1 MRTRTEPATSPV
13 GGRPVL
19 GETYPLQ
26 NIYRSKET
34 PIRVLMLEDS
44 GRDAEHI
51 RSELNRA
58 NVPTITSRADSEA
71 SFVSELLDTAPDVVL
86 AEHSLAEFDALSA
99 LEILRRFSPTT
110 PLILVTGTVSAES
123 AVACIR
129 EGAEDLVLKANLGRL
144 ATVITDAIKLRRPI
158 KSLTKRQIEVL
169 RLVAEGRRTSDIAKG
184 LNISVKT
191 VESHRTQ
198 IMRRLD
204 IHDIVGLVRYAI
216 RIRLV
221 PLTT

>member
-1 MRTRTEPATSPV
+1 
-13 GGRPVL
+13 
-19 GETYPLQ
+19 LQ
-26 NIYRSKET
+26 NTFRTSEK
-34 PIRVLMLEDS
+34 PIRILMLEDS

-51 RSELNRA
+51 RSELVRA
-58 NVPTITSRADSEA
+58 NVSTITSRADSEA
-71 SFVSELLDTAPDVVL
+71 SFLSELLDSTPDVVL

-99 LEILRRFSPTT
+99 LAILRRFSPTT
-110 PLILVTGTVSAES
+110 PLILVTGKSVSAES

-129 EGAEDLVLKANLGRL
+129 EGAEDLILKANLGRL
-144 ATVITDAIKLRRPI
+144 ATVITDAIELRRPI
-158 KSLTKRQIEVL
+158 KSLTQRQIEVL
-169 RLVAEGRRTSDIAKG
+169 RLVAEGCRTSDIAKR

-204 IHDIVGLVRYAI
+204 IHEIAGLVRYAI
-216 RIRLV
+216 RVRLV

>member
-1 MRTRTEPATSPV
+1 LQNAYRTRE
-13 GGRPVL
+13 
-19 GETYPLQ
+19 
-26 NIYRSKET
+26 N

-51 RSELNRA
+51 RSELVRA

-71 SFVSELLDTAPDVVL
+71 SFLSELLDSTPDVVL
-86 AEHSLAEFDALSA
+86 AEHSLVEFDALSA
-99 LEILRRFSPTT
+99 LAILRRFSPTT
-110 PLILVTGTVSAES
+110 PLILVTGTVSAEN

-144 ATVITDAIKLRRPI
+144 ATVITDAIEVRRPI
-158 KSLTKRQIEVL
+158 KSLTQRQIEVL
-169 RLVAEGRRTSDIAKG
+169 RLVAEGGRTSDIAKR

-204 IHDIVGLVRYAI
+204 IHDIAGLVRYAI
-216 RIRLV
+216 RVRLI

>member
-1 MRTRTEPATSPV
+1 MQNSFRTSE
-13 GGRPVL
+13 
-19 GETYPLQ
+19 
-26 NIYRSKET
+26 K

-51 RSELNRA
+51 RSELLRS
-58 NVPTITSRADSEA
+58 NVSTITSRADSEA
-71 SFVSELLDTAPDVVL
+71 SFLSELLDSTPDVVL

-99 LEILRRFSPTT
+99 LALLRRFSPTT

-144 ATVITDAIKLRRPI
+144 ATVVTDAIELRRPI
-158 KSLTKRQIEVL
+158 KSLTQRQIEVL
-169 RLVAEGRRTSDIAKG
+169 RLVAEGGRTSVIAKH

-204 IHDIVGLVRYAI
+204 IHDIAGLVRYAI
-216 RIRLV
+216 RVRLI